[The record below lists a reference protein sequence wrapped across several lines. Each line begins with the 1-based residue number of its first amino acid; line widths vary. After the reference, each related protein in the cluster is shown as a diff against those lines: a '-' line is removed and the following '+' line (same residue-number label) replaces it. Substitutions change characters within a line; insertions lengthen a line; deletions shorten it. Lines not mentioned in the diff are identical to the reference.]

1 MLSEFSKWFA
11 MDTRFARLADMLA
24 PKLDQ
29 LIRMKPLRYGE
40 LPLDMPEKG
49 VYLFSEGRKHLYI
62 GRSNVLRK
70 RYYRHFQSRYGATFA
85 FLLARKETGRLLRS
99 YKKGEDSRE
108 GLLANPKFGAAIM
121 AAKLKMR
128 EMNYRY
134 VEEQDQVKQ
143 ALLEIYCAVVL
154 KTPFN
159 DFGTH

>member
-99 YKKGEDSRE
+99 
-108 GLLANPKFGAAIM
+108 
-121 AAKLKMR
+121 
-128 EMNYRY
+128 
-134 VEEQDQVKQ
+134 
-143 ALLEIYCAVVL
+143 
-154 KTPFN
+154 
-159 DFGTH
+159 